1 MSDQGLTQDD
11 FRKLLQTPRAP
22 SGDGDAPRSSGFKAP
37 PPKTPR
43 NVGATFAKPQS
54 LKRKKYGSESKRKE
68 GDEEEE
74 EEEHE
79 KSVDVNYRDRAAE
92 RRKEE
97 GSGEVTTD
105 GILQQ
110 LSEDGQELDP
120 KAIYDQSKYLG
131 GDTEH
136 THLVKGLDYSLLERV
151 RREMRGEKDGNE
163 VEEEAED
170 ELDHALIS
178 SKIDQNEGDLATNN
192 VGSEEKE
199 DEVTVEDEIK
209 SPFARRIYEKAVVD
223 ASKEKPL
230 KNELFTAG
238 RMAFVFE
245 LADDRGHYSSAF
257 GIPTSIIRSKADIM
271 HRGSRSSTDDL
282 DADAQFVIGKVVQV
296 IQSFKN
302 GTNKVEVEPAPPPA
316 KKFKREPSPQ
326 KIVAMDDDDD
336 IFADAGREYELDE
349 DEDDHI
355 MEENK
360 EQNPK
365 AGKYFEGIAKDD
377 MEEDEPEE
385 SEEQRKQN
393 IAKILAA
400 SAAIHDTESKDEE
413 KEKKQKESKFSDM
426 QVDTDADD
434 YNMFG
439 LSAEALPSSF
449 EDLKKSMAYDEGFED
464 SDGQRIPSSLI
475 DAGTHRNKK
484 AQLTRWDFD
493 DEEDWQRYKDNLEVL
508 PKSAMQ
514 YGVKMSEGRK
524 RNREQRNPPNEKQK
538 LDREWQKLKSFMD
551 KKRDE

>member
-1 MSDQGLTQDD
+1 MG
-11 FRKLLQTPRAP
+11 
-22 SGDGDAPRSSGFKAP
+22 GDA
-37 PPKTPR
+37 
-43 NVGATFAKPQS
+43 
-54 LKRKKYGSESKRKE
+54 
-68 GDEEEE
+68 
-74 EEEHE
+74 
-79 KSVDVNYRDRAAE
+79 
-92 RRKEE
+92 
-97 GSGEVTTD
+97 
-105 GILQQ
+105 
-110 LSEDGQELDP
+110 
-120 KAIYDQSKYLG
+120 
-131 GDTEH
+131 EH

-163 VEEEAED
+163 IEEEAED

-178 SKIDQNEGDLATNN
+178 SKTDHNESNLTTNN
-192 VGSEEKE
+192 VGSEEKI
-199 DEVTVEDEIK
+199 DEVSVEDEIK
-209 SPFARRIYEKAVVD
+209 SPFARKIYQKAVVE
-223 ASKEKPL
+223 ASKENPL
-230 KNELFTAG
+230 KNELFIAG

-245 LADDRGHYSSAF
+245 LSDERGHYSSAF

-282 DADAQFVIGKVVQV
+282 DADAQFVIGKVAQV
-296 IQSFKN
+296 IQNVKN
-302 GTNKVEVEPAPPPA
+302 GGNKVEVEPAPPA

-349 DEDDHI
+349 DEDDLI
-355 MEENK
+355 MEQST

-377 MEEDEPEE
+377 MDEDEPEE
-385 SEEQRKQN
+385 SEEQRKHN

-400 SAAIHDTESKDEE
+400 SAAIHDTESKDED
-413 KEKKQKESKFSDM
+413 KEKKQKETKYSDM

-439 LSAEALPSSF
+439 LGAEALPSSF
-449 EDLKKSMAYDEGFED
+449 EDLKKSMAYDEDYED
-464 SDGQRIPSSLI
+464 SDSQRIPSSLI

-524 RNREQRNPPNEKQK
+524 RNREQRNPPNDKQK

>member
-11 FRKLLQTPRAP
+11 FRKLLQTPRP
-22 SGDGDAPRSSGFKAP
+22 SADAGDAPRSGGFKAP

-54 LKRKKYGSESKRKE
+54 LKRKKYDGDSEK
-68 GDEEEE
+68 G
-74 EEEHE
+74 E
-79 KSVDVNYRDRAAE
+79 KDDKPVDVNYRDRAAE

-97 GSGEVTTD
+97 GSSEVTTD
-105 GILQQ
+105 AILQQ
-110 LSEDGQELDP
+110 LSQDGQELDQ

-151 RREMRGEKDGNE
+151 RRELRGEKDNNQI
-163 VEEEAED
+163 EEEAED

-178 SKIDQNEGDLATNN
+178 KLDNSEDNSVTIDGQP
-192 VGSEEKE
+192 EEKAE
-199 DEVTVEDEIK
+199 EIATEDEIK
-209 SPFARRIYEKAVVD
+209 SPFARRIYEKAILETTT
-223 ASKEKPL
+223 EKPL
-230 KNELFTAG
+230 KNELFSAG

-245 LADDRGHYSSAF
+245 LADERGHYSTAF

-271 HRGSRSSTDDL
+271 HRGSRFSNDDF
-282 DADAQFVIGKVVQV
+282 DADAQFVIGKVAQV
-296 IQSFKN
+296 IQNFKT
-302 GTNKVEVEPAPPPA
+302 GKNKVEVEPAPPP

-336 IFADAGREYELDE
+336 IFADAGREYKLDE
-349 DEDDHI
+349 DENDHI
-355 MEENK
+355 MEDIK
-360 EQNPK
+360 EQSLR
-365 AGKYFEGIAKDD
+365 AGKYFEGIAKDE

-400 SAAIHDTESKDEE
+400 SAAIHDTEKDDEE
-413 KEKKQKESKFSDM
+413 KDKKQKDAKYSDM

-439 LSAEALPSSF
+439 LGAEALPSSF
-449 EDLKKSMAYDEGFED
+449 DELKKSIAYDENFED
-464 SDGQRIPSSLI
+464 SDHQRVSSSLI

-524 RNREQRNPPNEKQK
+524 RNREQRNPPNDKQK
-538 LDREWQKLKSFMD
+538 LDREWQKLKAFMD
-551 KKRDE
+551 KNRDE